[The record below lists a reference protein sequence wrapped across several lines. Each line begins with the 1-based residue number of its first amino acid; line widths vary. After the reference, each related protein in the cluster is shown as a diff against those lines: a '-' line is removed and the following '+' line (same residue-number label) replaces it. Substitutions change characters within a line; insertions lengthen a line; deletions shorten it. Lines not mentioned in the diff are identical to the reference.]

1 MHVHLLSVK
10 SADSLSSQ
18 LGHIKLRLCLTI
30 LGAIGT
36 TCASAS
42 VFRGVFLEALR
53 QTLLRNP
60 GVAAAEWHNAIA
72 NPAIETESRLAPDSA
87 LFDIDANFFA
97 NLMDDASILHLW
109 EGLNSADF

>member
-1 MHVHLLSVK
+1 M
-10 SADSLSSQ
+10 
-18 LGHIKLRLCLTI
+18 
-30 LGAIGT
+30 
-36 TCASAS
+36 
-42 VFRGVFLEALR
+42 
-53 QTLLRNP
+53 
-60 GVAAAEWHNAIA
+60 AAAEWHNAIA